1 MTRRIL
7 PIASRRDTTRLAWA
21 LLRRR
26 RGPLLTSG
34 VAFALAGA
42 LSLVAPWVLGDLVDA
57 ISGDGDRATVLR
69 GAAVIAAAGLGAG
82 LSAGVAV
89 AALGHAVI
97 PALARLREDVLA
109 RVLDLEPDRLE
120 EAGRGDVLARVGDDV
135 RTVSTSL
142 DEGVPTTID
151 ALVAIGFTAVGLT
164 ALDWRLGLAGL
175 CAVPVYAM
183 GLRWYLPYSAP
194 RYRAERLAEGE
205 RAEALLTGVQS
216 APTLRALRHEGA
228 WQRQVS
234 ERSWQAATVA
244 IDVFHLLTRFFARSN
259 RAELVGL
266 LVVLGT
272 GFVLVRGDAVTVGAA
287 TTAALFFHRL
297 FNPIGGLLATFDQV
311 QAAGASLA
319 RLAGLALLP
328 AAEHGD
334 PPPASGVRPALALTA
349 IHHEYAGGEEVLS
362 DVTLRIAPGEK
373 VALVGATGAGKSTLA
388 LIAAGHLAPTRGDR
402 TLDGTPYEELGAQGV
417 RSQVALVT
425 QQVHVFAGTVRD
437 NLTLASPDAAPAA
450 VDAALERTRAAGW
463 VAALPQGLDTVVGAH
478 GHALTPAQAQ
488 QIALARVLLADRP
501 VVVLDE
507 ATAEAGSAGARQL
520 DDAAGEV
527 LSGRTALVVAHRLS
541 QAVAADRIVVLDH
554 GKVAEEGT
562 HQELLALE
570 GQYATLWASW
580 SRS

>member
-21 LLRRR
+21 LLRQR
-26 RGPLLTSG
+26 RGPLITSAA
-34 VAFALAGA
+34 AFALAGA
-42 LSLVAPWVLGDLVDA
+42 LGLVAPWVLGDLVDV
-57 ISGDGDRATVLR
+57 ISDGDGDRTTVLR

-82 LSAGVAV
+82 LSAGVAI

-97 PALARLREDVLA
+97 PALARLREEVVA
-109 RVLDLEPDRLE
+109 RALDLEPDRLE

-142 DEGVPTTID
+142 DEGVPMTID
-151 ALVAIGFTAVGLT
+151 ALVAIGFTAVGLS

-175 CAVPVYAM
+175 CAIPVYAL
-183 GLRWYLPYSAP
+183 GLRWYLPHSGP
-194 RYRAERLAEGE
+194 RYRAERVAEGE
-205 RAEALLTGVQS
+205 RAEALLTGLQS
-216 APTLRALRHEGA
+216 ASTLRALRYEDA
-228 WQRQVS
+228 WRGQI
-234 ERSWQAATVA
+234 ETRSWQAATVA

-259 RAELVGL
+259 RAELIGL
-266 LVVLGT
+266 LMVLGT
-272 GFVLVRGDAVTVGAA
+272 GFFLVRGDLATVGAA

-328 AAEHGD
+328 ASAAAS
-334 PPPASGVRPALALTA
+334 PPVTATRPALDLAA
-349 IHHEYAGGEEVLS
+349 IHHQYGEGDEILH
-362 DVTLRIAPGEK
+362 DVSLHVAPGEK

-388 LIAAGHLAPTRGDR
+388 LIAAGHLVPSRGSR
-402 TLDGTPYEELGAQGV
+402 TLDGTSYDDMGAQDV
-417 RSQVALVT
+417 RARVALVT

-437 NLTLASPDAAPAA
+437 NLTLAAPEATADA
-450 VDAALERTRAAGW
+450 VQDVLERTRANGW
-463 VAALPQGLDTVVGAH
+463 VAALPDGLDTVVGAH

-507 ATAEAGSAGARQL
+507 ATAEAGSSGARQL
-520 DDAAGEV
+520 DDAAAEV
-527 LSGRTALVVAHRLS
+527 LRGRTSLVVAHRLS
-541 QAVAADRIVVLDH
+541 QAVTADRIVVLDH

-562 HQELLALE
+562 HQELLAFG
-570 GQYATLWASW
+570 GQYATLWSSW
-580 SRS
+580 SRA